1 LEEGVIGQAE
11 MMNAIVLGI
20 GNPLLGDDGFG
31 VEVARR
37 LREAEK
43 WNDVEIIDGGS
54 QGLYLLPYLQ
64 GRTHII
70 VADAVDFGGE
80 PGQIACFSAEQV
92 PARLSLKMSEH
103 QVTFHEVLA
112 LMRLLGERPK
122 EFLFFGV
129 EPRSNEWGDGLSKQ
143 VGDAV
148 DPVVARIR
156 DQIKTWRQADGTDER
171 HSAAE

>member
-1 LEEGVIGQAE
+1 

-43 WNDVEIIDGGS
+43 WNDVEIVDGGS

-70 VADAVDFGGE
+70 VADAIVFGGE

-129 EPRSNEWGDGLSKQ
+129 EPRSNEWGDGLSRQ

-148 DPVVARIR
+148 DPVVARIK
-156 DQIKTWRQADGTDER
+156 DQIKTWRQADGTNER